1 MTAAMPMAAR
11 KPLHP
16 LLVLVIAILLPGMGQ
31 VLNRAPM
38 RGLTMVFFMIVL
50 GIATTHVAPPDRS
63 FIGQHAGGFFIY
75 AVSIIDAYV
84 WARYSRAYFQQAKAA
99 PAALDEPA
107 IS

>member
-1 MTAAMPMAAR
+1 MTAAMPKAAR

-16 LLVLVIAILLPGMGQ
+16 LLVLVTAILLPGMGQ

-38 RGLTMVFFMIVL
+38 RGLTMVFFIIVL
-50 GIATTHVAPPDRS
+50 GIATSHVAPSDRS
-63 FIGQHAGGFFIY
+63 FIGQHAGGFFVY

-84 WARYSRAYFQQAKAA
+84 WARYSRTYFQHAKTT
-99 PAALDEPA
+99 PAALDDPA

>member
-1 MTAAMPMAAR
+1 MPTAAVRPI
-11 KPLHP
+11 HP
-16 LLVLVIAILLPGMGQ
+16 LLVLATAIVLPGMGQ

-50 GIATTHVAPPDRS
+50 GIATSHVAPPDRS

-84 WARYSRAYFQQAKAA
+84 WARYSRAYFQRANTA
-99 PAALDEPA
+99 
-107 IS
+107 S